1 MGPVSTI
8 ITHNT
13 GVITPEVVNG
23 YDAAREA
30 RTIVHTILGRPD
42 PDITLRPA
50 GLRSGTLTLVFA
62 TGAAAAS
69 AEAALLFP
77 QVLVLSDPDV
87 PQVAMSF
94 VVGPEGQA
102 STRSLD
108 LDTQTV
114 WLLELPFQEVTV

>member
-1 MGPVSTI
+1 MSTI
-8 ITHNT
+8 ITHST

-23 YDAAREA
+23 FESSRDI

-50 GLRSGTLTLVFA
+50 GLQSGTLTLVFS
-62 TGAAAAS
+62 TGAAAIS
-69 AEAALLFP
+69 AETALLFP

-87 PQVAMSF
+87 PQVGMSF

-108 LDTQTV
+108 LDTRKV
-114 WLLELPFQEVTV
+114 WLVDLPFQEVSV